1 MLKQSIIAATMITIL
16 TGCGGPS
23 LSKNQRDEVTNIA
36 EDVADDASSNAASDA
51 VSKLDNSE
59 IEGKIHKLESR
70 INDMESEINRLRD
83 QNLEDAN
90 AAAELERRI
99 NELRNH

>member
-1 MLKQSIIAATMITIL
+1 MLKQVIITAILLVGL

-23 LSKNQRDEVTNIA
+23 LSKNQRAEVENIA
-36 EDVADDASSNAASDA
+36 EDFADDAASSTASNVDSSEME
-51 VSKLDNSE
+51 SK
-59 IEGKIHKLESR
+59 IESLESR
-70 INDMESEINRLRD
+70 LADMDAEINRLRK

-99 NELRNH
+99 NELER